1 MKKNNMAAKYNLL
14 VLKDLL
20 YQQTLNIYFGKQ
32 TVKLKR
38 DFTEVSRIGFLFYF
52 NLQYRSI
59 YATFKLLAQ
68 FLFGSALWNN
78 NYSETIHYYNV
89 KNCREKQQKLANLR
103 QKRCFKKE
111 LKHSQRFDHVTDD
124 VMSLF
129 WSWKK
134 LSDRTLLFCKFSLC
148 RVIKD
153 RLSTVLDL
161 VSRLFRSCFL
171 PP

>member
-14 VLKDLL
+14 VLKVLL

-32 TVKLKR
+32 TVKLKK

-68 FLFGSALWNN
+68 FLFDSALWNN

-89 KNCREKQQKLANLR
+89 KNCREKTAKTCQFTTK
-103 QKRCFKKE
+103 KYFKNE

-134 LSDRTLLFCKFSLC
+134 LADRILLFCKFFLC